1 MKQVDEA
8 AGLVKKAQRYLKSA
22 ELLIRDGDYD
32 SAVSRAYYAMFYLTE
47 ALLLRQGLSFS
58 SHKAVIAAFGKHFVK
73 TGKLKEDLH
82 QALIDVFEKRQLGD
96 YESQVYTDRETAKEV
111 LAKAKAFVKKINTA
125 LQQAKS

>member
-47 ALLLRQGLSFS
+47 ALLLRRGLSFS

-96 YESQVYTDRETAKEV
+96 YESQVYTDRKTAKEV